1 MKTRNIFMALLMVLM
16 SSITLMAQEEHP
28 QWIKEIIE
36 LESLIDKYYE
46 QKNGHKYLIAWKKYE
61 RYFMSICRGT
71 QKRM

>member
-36 LESLIDKYYE
+36 LESQIDKYYE

-61 RYFMSICRGT
+61 RYFMLNL
-71 QKRM
+71 